1 MNKFSNTTKP
11 TSPYRNVK
19 PNTSASHSVG
29 VKVIKNG
36 TSVPGI
42 RPINARPKPPVLPNS
57 PAAKEAA
64 RLKRIQQAARR
75 RRRVMFFGVSAFA
88 SVLLIG
94 TAVAVPLTLEYMSST
109 NTGENN
115 AGNNTGGNNTNNPQ
129 VPPDVAREK
138 LNKASL
144 LISNNI
150 EIDKTNVDSQ
160 GDVYPAGKVTPSTF
174 GDYVTG
180 FGVENGVHVATG
192 VKVEVTTVEPS
203 ADNTRLTATLVM
215 SYGTETMTKQITVAG
230 FLNSEKA
237 FEKTWNDVLYKV
249 AFSDEA
255 RNRLSLTADAKEF
268 SLDSVGKWLV
278 NWKDVNEWG
287 VRLTRIKTE
296 ISISDQS
303 HLNGVKITFQA
314 TIGTSSA
321 TKWFFYGGFK
331 NK

>member
-29 VKVIKNG
+29 VKVIKSG
-36 TSVPGI
+36 TSIPGI
-42 RPINARPKPPVLPNS
+42 RPINARPKSPVLPNS

-75 RRRVMFFGVSAFA
+75 RRRAMFFGVSAFA

-129 VPPDVAREK
+129 VSPDVAREK

-150 EIDKTNVDSQ
+150 GIDKTNVDSQ

-180 FGVENGVHVATG
+180 FGVDKNGIHVATG
-192 VKVEVTTVEPS
+192 VKVEVTAVEPS

-230 FLNSEKA
+230 FLESDNKF
-237 FEKTWNDVLYKV
+237 FEKT
-249 AFSDEA
+249 
-255 RNRLSLTADAKEF
+255 
-268 SLDSVGKWLV
+268 
-278 NWKDVNEWG
+278 
-287 VRLTRIKTE
+287 
-296 ISISDQS
+296 
-303 HLNGVKITFQA
+303 
-314 TIGTSSA
+314 
-321 TKWFFYGGFK
+321 
-331 NK
+331 